1 EAGRDPHGQREGGA
15 GGLGRRREARPGALR
30 DGGGDRGG
38 GAPGA
43 APCVPQDWPQD
54 DVRAPGNLTMPQV
67 KARQLREKSVEE
79 LRTQE
84 ETLREQIFKLRFQK
98 ATGQSENPQRVSL
111 VRKELARVLTVLRE
125 KEAGGG
131 A

>member
-1 EAGRDPHGQREGGA
+1 
-15 GGLGRRREARPGALR
+15 
-30 DGGGDRGG
+30 
-38 GAPGA
+38 
-43 APCVPQDWPQD
+43 
-54 DVRAPGNLTMPQV
+54 MPQV